1 MEAIPAM
8 AAVPT
13 EVIFVL
19 IFIAFSVLEGVGRK
33 RKTQQKGAPGKP
45 PGPRPKPT
53 QRAPREPVGAGTRGA
68 EADGRPPVRAEG
80 AGPESSEGLIPKDV
94 WEEILGLA
102 RGTPPTPRRDDPGP
116 DLSRSR
122 PGREDETL
130 EEIHPFEARTL
141 EPVDFEDERPVS
153 RPERAPVLAD
163 TTPAKGLA
171 ARKRSGLQ
179 RSGAKAVAA
188 AKARMPGSGARSGTE
203 TVGSGIRAELMGDG
217 SPENLRKAIILTEVL
232 GLPLSLRE

>member
-1 MEAIPAM
+1 MEGI
-8 AAVPT
+8 PT

-19 IFIAFSVLEGVGRK
+19 IFIAFSILEGVGRK

-45 PGPRPKPT
+45 PGPRPRPT
-53 QRAPREPVGAGTRGA
+53 QRAPRPPVEAGTQGAG
-68 EADGRPPVRAEG
+68 GRPLGRAGG
-80 AGPESSEGLIPKDV
+80 AGPEGSEGLIPKDV

-102 RGTPPTPRRDDPGP
+102 RGTPPAPGRAEP
-116 DLSRSR
+116 EAESSR
-122 PGREDETL
+122 PSPRREDETL

-153 RPERAPVLAD
+153 RPERAPVFAD
-163 TTPAKGLA
+163 TSPAKGLA
-171 ARKRSGLQ
+171 ARKGSGLQ

-188 AKARMPGSGARSGTE
+188 AKARIAGAAEPSGRPPAGA
-203 TVGSGIRAELMGDG
+203 GIRADLLGDG
-217 SPENLRKAIILTEVL
+217 SAEDLRKAIILTEVL